1 MDKSKDNPETDD
13 DIIKAAIDFMRRCED
28 ADGENRREALE
39 DLRFRDGQQW
49 PADVQNSRQLEQRPC
64 LTINRTDAAIT
75 MVENQQR
82 QQRPRI
88 KVDPTGG
95 VSTKKVA
102 EVYQG
107 LIRHIENHKSGGDLA
122 YDTGFSSAVT
132 MGFGFWRVLAEYC
145 RDDSF
150 DQDLY
155 IAPIDNPFSVYFDPS
170 SIWPDG
176 SDAEECLITDML
188 RKREFRSQYPG
199 KDDGSNFRATG
210 VGDGMADWLNADE
223 IRVAEYY
230 RIRKESTKLV
240 LLSDGTTF
248 WADRL
253 PPSLPPGITI
263 VDERPAQR
271 RRLCWYKLTALEVLE
286 RRELPGRYI
295 PVVPMYGSTTVIDG
309 KRKRKGMVRN
319 AKDPARVYNFWQT
332 SLTESVA
339 LAPKAKWLMAEGQ
352 DEGFEN
358 EWAAAN
364 LSAKPV
370 LHHRMTDVT
379 GNPAPPPQR
388 LQPEP
393 PPQGVMAAMATVAG
407 DLTLVLG
414 VIDPALR
421 IGGNVSGKAL
431 NAERQQSDTGTFNY
445 YDNMTRSIAQT
456 GRILVDLIPHY
467 YNQPGR
473 IARIIGDDGR
483 SSVVT
488 LNEQNPSPGPDTP
501 GPVEQ
506 ILNDVTVGEYAIVM
520 DTGPGFST
528 KRQEAVT
535 AMMPLFQHDEKLMA
549 TAGDVMFRNMDFPG
563 AEVIA
568 DRLAATN
575 PVAQIDEKSEIPPGV
590 QMKIKQ
596 QEAQIKEM
604 QQALQAAQ
612 LEIKHRGSIEQMKQ
626 DGATQREHM
635 KAVAAIHIEDQENA
649 AWQRDVD
656 VQAATKRHDT
666 ETRAITALNVAEIN
680 AVRELLK
687 TKVNNSH
694 DLVTLDRQAE
704 ESEREVTAK
713 SNQTET

>member
-1 MDKSKDNPETDD
+1 
-13 DIIKAAIDFMRRCED
+13 
-28 ADGENRREALE
+28 
-39 DLRFRDGQQW
+39 
-49 PADVQNSRQLEQRPC
+49 
-64 LTINRTDAAIT
+64 
-75 MVENQQR
+75 
-82 QQRPRI
+82 
-88 KVDPTGG
+88 
-95 VSTKKVA
+95 
-102 EVYQG
+102 
-107 LIRHIENHKSGGDLA
+107 
-122 YDTGFSSAVT
+122 
-132 MGFGFWRVLAEYC
+132 VLAEYC

-155 IAPIDNPFSVYFDPS
+155 IAPIDNPFSVYFDPAS
-170 SIWPDG
+170 VWPDG
-176 SDAEECLITDML
+176 SDAEECLITDMIS
-188 RKREFRSQYPG
+188 KRAFRAQYPG
-199 KDDGSNFRATG
+199 KDDGSNFRVTG
-210 VGDGMADWLNADE
+210 VGDGVGDWLNSDE

-230 RIRKESTKLV
+230 RIRKDAAKLV

-248 WADRL
+248 WADRPPPEL
-253 PPSLPPGITI
+253 PPDITV
-263 VDERPAQR
+263 VDERPAHR
-271 RRLCWYKLTALEVLE
+271 RRLCWYKLTALEVIE

-295 PVVPMYGSTTVIDG
+295 PVIPVYGSTTVIDG

-339 LAPKAKWLMAEGQ
+339 LAPKAKWLIAEGQ

-358 EWAAAN
+358 DWASAN
-364 LSAKPV
+364 ISAKPV
-370 LHHRMTDVT
+370 LRYRQTDVA
-379 GNPAPPPQR
+379 GQPAPPPQR

-393 PPQGVMAAMATVAG
+393 PPQGVMAAMQTVAG

-414 VIDPALR
+414 VIDPAMR

-445 YDNMTRSIAQT
+445 YDNMTRSIAHT
-456 GRILVDLIPHY
+456 GRILVDLIPNY

-473 IARIIGDDGR
+473 IARIIGDDGQ

-488 LNEQNPSPGPDTP
+488 LNEQNPSPGQNTP

-506 ILNDVTVGEYAIVM
+506 ILNDVTTGEYAVVM
-520 DTGPGFST
+520 DTGPGFTT

-568 DRLAATN
+568 DRLAASN
-575 PVAQIDEKSEIPPGV
+575 PMAQTDEQSEVPPGV
-590 QMKIKQ
+590 QMKLKQ
-596 QEAQIKEM
+596 QAQQLQQM
-604 QQALQAAQ
+604 QQELQAAQ

-626 DGATQREHM
+626 DAATQREHM
-635 KAVAAIHIEDQENA
+635 KSVAAIHIEDQENA

-687 TKVNNSH
+687 SKVDNTH
-694 DLVTLDRQAE
+694 DLTRLDRQSE

-713 SNQTET
+713 SNQTETE